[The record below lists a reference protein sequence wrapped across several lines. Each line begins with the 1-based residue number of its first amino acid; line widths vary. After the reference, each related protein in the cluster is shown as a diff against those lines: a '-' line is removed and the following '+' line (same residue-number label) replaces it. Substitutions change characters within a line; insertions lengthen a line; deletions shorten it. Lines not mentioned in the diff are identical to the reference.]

1 MRIDIITLFP
11 QVFEPL
17 NASILRRAQDAGLL
31 SIHLHHLRD
40 YTHDRHRTVDDAPFG
55 GGSGMVLKPE
65 PIFEAVDSVR
75 GLHPERGTVILL
87 TPQGSIF
94 RQETALTLSG
104 MGRLILICGHYEGFD
119 ERIREGLADMELSIG
134 DYVLTGGELPAMVVI
149 EAVSR
154 LIPGVIDEE
163 SALMES
169 FSGGLLDFPQYTRP
183 QEYRGLAV
191 PEILLS
197 GNHAEI
203 ARWRRQES
211 IRRTFLR
218 RPDLLKNAVL
228 SEKEQRLIASWENPE
243 TP

>member
-17 NASILRRAQDAGLL
+17 NASILKRAQEAGLL
-31 SIHLHHLRD
+31 SIHLHNLRD

-65 PIFEAVDSVR
+65 PVFEAVDSVR
-75 GLHPERGTVILL
+75 SLHPERGAAILL
-87 TPQGSIF
+87 TPQGSQF
-94 RQETALTLSG
+94 NQETAEKLSK
-104 MGRLILICGHYEGFD
+104 MSRLILICGHYEGFD

-134 DYVLTGGELPAMVVI
+134 DYILTGGELPAMVVV

-163 SALMES
+163 SALLES

-183 QEYRGLAV
+183 QEYRHLKV
-191 PEILLS
+191 PEVLLS

-203 ARWRRQES
+203 ASWRRQES
-211 IRRTFLR
+211 LRRTALR
-218 RPDLLKNAVL
+218 RPDLLKTAAL
-228 SEKEQRLIASWENPE
+228 SGEERNLIASWENPE